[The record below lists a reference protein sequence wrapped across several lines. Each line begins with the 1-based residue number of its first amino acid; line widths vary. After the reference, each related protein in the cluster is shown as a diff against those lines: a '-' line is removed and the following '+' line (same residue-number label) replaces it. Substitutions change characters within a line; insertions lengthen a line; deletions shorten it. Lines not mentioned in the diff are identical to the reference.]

1 MSRPEYSGWSHAI
14 VAKSNAPLT
23 ALNLAAATGQYAG
36 YAVHAPVALNRISF
50 LVTTA
55 VTSGSVNGQVA
66 FKRYPTFGSSSGA
79 VAIGT
84 LTIPNA
90 AAVGSVY
97 YKDVSYV
104 RVNAGEELAVLINVQ
119 CVDAGTAAGA
129 GFVGFLFDPAPE
141 YAGNQTNMTAS
152 A

>member
-1 MSRPEYSGWSHAI
+1 MSRPEYSMWSHAL
-14 VAKSNAPLT
+14 VAKATTPFT
-23 ALNLAAATGQYAG
+23 ALNLAAAAAQYTG

-55 VTSGSVNGQVA
+55 VTSGSVAGAVA
-66 FKRYPTFGSSSGA
+66 FKQYPTFGSSTNS

-90 AAVGSVY
+90 AAVGQVY

-104 RVNAGEELAVLINVQ
+104 RLNAGDELAVLINVQ
-119 CVDAGTAAGA
+119 AVDAGTAAGA
-129 GFVGFLFDPAPE
+129 GFVGFTFEPAPE
-141 YAGNQTNMTAS
+141 YVANQSNMIAS